1 MSKEDGNLENGFVW
15 WNPAVFQSLRRQV
28 IFTGCKSL
36 VKTGPKRQDW
46 RNKLRQLFRRTWLV
60 LNILNISTS
69 KRLLY
74 TWTPYKHRKWVV
86 LGVRLPE
93 MSRATA
99 QYYCLISYRAGAWH
113 YRIFPDFL
121 NSRFKMASNTEEGD
135 IGGYPIPQYRK
146 KKWQIPKYRVE
157 NRLNT
162 DTAYFNHIHN
172 RLRILMGASI

>member
-15 WNPAVFQSLRRQV
+15 WNPAVFQSLRREV

-69 KRLLY
+69 KRLLSILELLIN
-74 TWTPYKHRKWVV
+74 TGNV

-121 NSRFKMASNTEEGD
+121 NSRFKMASNTEGKAEVIACSWNDIEG
-135 IGGYPIPQYRK
+135 
-146 KKWQIPKYRVE
+146 QITPE
-157 NRLNT
+157 
-162 DTAYFNHIHN
+162 
-172 RLRILMGASI
+172 S